1 MTNTMEDVSL
11 RPTVTQ
17 TKDIAVLIRDAV
29 KIYDKNN
36 VVLRG
41 LNMTVPKGKMLVF
54 SVYYTNVYSSK
65 SNH

>member
-1 MTNTMEDVSL
+1 MEDVSL
-11 RPTVTQ
+11 GPTVTQ
-17 TKDIAVLIRDAV
+17 TEDIAVLIRDAV

-41 LNMTVPKGKMLVF
+41 LNMTVPKGKMLVL
-54 SVYYTNVYSSK
+54 SVKYYTNVHNSK